1 MMMMMMM
8 MMVSMTVGIMLFI
21 YNRRPC
27 TSYPC
32 REENST
38 TDVQE
43 PNAGRN
49 LTDDDD
55 DVEDEG
61 RRSIHCESKNKALQY
76 CP

>member
-1 MMMMMMM
+1 
-8 MMVSMTVGIMLFI
+8 MTVGIMLFI

-38 TDVQE
+38 TNAQE

-55 DVEDEG
+55 DIEDEG
-61 RRSIHCESKNKALQY
+61 RRIYYTAVR
-76 CP
+76 